1 MPPIRYN
8 APMTLDEESEDLV
21 FPDGGCFGCSAS
33 NPVGLH
39 LRFRRRGDA
48 VYTPYTI
55 PDVYHGAPG
64 IAHGGILATIIDEV
78 SCAAVA
84 FVEGSYVVTGEL
96 TVRYLR
102 PCPVETPLEISARI
116 VARHARYLVVD
127 AEVRRDGELLARST
141 GRFFPQARTES
152 AP

>member
-1 MPPIRYN
+1 MS
-8 APMTLDEESEDLV
+8 LDDETGDLT

-39 LRFRRRGDA
+39 LRFRRRGDT
-48 VYTPYTI
+48 VYAPYTI
-55 PDVYHGAPG
+55 PDAYRGAPG

-84 FVEGSYVVTGEL
+84 FVEATYVVTGEL

-102 PCPVETPLEISARI
+102 PCPVEVPLEISARI
-116 VARHARYLVVD
+116 VDRRPRYLVVD
-127 AEVRRDGELLARST
+127 AEVRSDGELLARST
-141 GRFFPQARTES
+141 GRFFPQARAES